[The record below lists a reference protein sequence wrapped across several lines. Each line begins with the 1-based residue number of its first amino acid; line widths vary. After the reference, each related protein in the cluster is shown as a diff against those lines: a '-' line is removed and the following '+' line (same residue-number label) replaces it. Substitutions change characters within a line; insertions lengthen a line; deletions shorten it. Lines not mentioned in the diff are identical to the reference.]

1 LSKITEKDKKDWK
14 KFIESN
20 EPLLSKDISQDN
32 ISNKRKFKKIDL
44 HGYPLEEANKE
55 IHKFIEKSF
64 EDGFQKIN
72 IITGKGSRSTNMD
85 DPYKSSD
92 LAILKYS
99 VPNYIQ
105 NNSELMK
112 KIIKIDLDSVKS
124 PFKGSF
130 DILLKKK

>member
-1 LSKITEKDKKDWK
+1 MSNITEKDKKDWK

-20 EPLLSKDISQDN
+20 EPLLSKDTSQNN

-64 EDGFQKIN
+64 EEGFQKIN
-72 IITGKGSRSTNMD
+72 IITGKGNRSKNMD
-85 DPYKSSD
+85 DPFKSSD

-130 DILLKKK
+130 DIFLKKK